1 MVIIGYVRLLLVIE
15 FYPWLWNVIIG
26 CVRLLLV
33 IEFYL
38 GYGMLSLVMYSY
50 GW

>member
-26 CVRLLLV
+26 YVWLL
-33 IEFYL
+33 
-38 GYGMLSLVMYSY
+38 MVMD
-50 GW
+50 GDWM